1 VKINKVFGREI
12 INSSGVPALSCEIVL
27 EDGTFVSASVP
38 SDTLSEQ
45 EGLFILKDGGARC
58 AGQGLQ
64 RAIYNLESVV
74 GPAFIGKIPEVYVLD
89 AILSELDATSERKNL
104 GANVTLAASLAVC
117 KAQAAVEQLEVF
129 ETIAQLQG
137 CASVSLPFP
146 LINVVGG
153 GKELK
158 NGFPFQ
164 NVMLVPV
171 GAQNFRMA
179 LEHAL
184 MVSHEYKALLKKQDR
199 IIAINDGGGIFSTYN
214 DPSEPFELLMTAL
227 ENTGMESVF
236 VLGID
241 AGADQ
246 LFDPHTNTYVWN
258 SQRKTADQLITLYK
272 KLCDSYPLYSL
283 ENGLSWQ
290 DIQGSKALF
299 ESLGGTIQL
308 AVNQGFMHSATLLQ
322 GLDTQHVTN
331 ASILRLAE
339 VSTLTEFLESVSSC
353 QSQGLNTI
361 IACSNGETDENIL
374 ADLAV
379 GTSSGQVQG
388 GGIYRGEFLAKYNRL
403 LFIEDL
409 LSAELLSH
417 A

>member
-1 VKINKVFGREI
+1 MKINKVFGREI
-12 INSSGVPALSCEIVL
+12 INSSGVPALSCELVL

-38 SDTLSEQ
+38 SDPLSEQ
-45 EGLFILKDGGARC
+45 EGLFILKDGGTRC

-64 RAIYNLESVV
+64 KAVYNLESVV
-74 GPAFIGKIPEVYVLD
+74 GPAFMGKVPEVHVLD
-89 AILSELDATSERKNL
+89 AVLSELDATSERKNL

-146 LINVVGG
+146 LINIVGG
-153 GKELK
+153 GKDLK
-158 NGFPFQ
+158 NGFPFK

-184 MVSHEYKALLKKQDR
+184 TVFHEYKALLKRQGR
-199 IIAINDGGGIFSTYN
+199 MTAIADGGGIFSTYV
-214 DPSEPFELLMTAL
+214 DPQEPFELLMKAL

-241 AGADQ
+241 AAADQ
-246 LFDPHTNTYVWN
+246 LFNPVTKTYAWN
-258 SQRKTADQLITLYK
+258 SEQKTADQLIALYK

-290 DIQGSKALF
+290 DIEGGAALF
-299 ESLGGTIQL
+299 EDLGGTIQL
-308 AVNQGFMHSATLLQ
+308 AANQGFVHSATLLQ
-322 GLDTQHVTN
+322 GLDMQHVTN
-331 ASILRLAE
+331 ASIVRLAE
-339 VSTLTEFLESVSSC
+339 ISTLTEFLESVSSC
-353 QSQGLNTI
+353 QNQGLNTI

-388 GGIYRGEFLAKYNRL
+388 GGVSRGEFLAKYNRL

-409 LSAELLSH
+409 LSSELLNH

>member
-1 VKINKVFGREI
+1 MKISKVFGREI
-12 INSSGVPALSCEIVL
+12 VNSCGVPALSCEIVL

-38 SDTLSEQ
+38 SDHLSEQ
-45 EGLFILKDGGARC
+45 EGLFVLKDGGGRC

-64 RAIYNLESVV
+64 KAVYNLESIV
-74 GPAFIGKIPEVYVLD
+74 GPAFMGKVPEVHVFD
-89 AILSELDATSERKNL
+89 AILSEIDSTPERKNL

-137 CASVSLPFP
+137 DASVSLPFP
-146 LINVVGG
+146 LINVVSG
-153 GKELK
+153 GKGLS

-164 NVMLVPV
+164 NMMLVPV

-184 MVSHEYKALLKKQDR
+184 TVFHEYRALLRRQNR
-199 IIAINDGGGIFSTYN
+199 MTSITESGGIFSFYTDHY
-214 DPSEPFELLMTAL
+214 EPFELLMQAL
-227 ENTGMESVF
+227 GTTGMESIF
-236 VLGID
+236 VIGLD
-241 AGADQ
+241 VAADQ
-246 LFDPHTNTYVWN
+246 LFDVKTKTYTWN
-258 SQRKTADQLITLYK
+258 SEQKTAQQLITIYK
-272 KLCDSYPLYSL
+272 KLCDSYPLYSF
-283 ENGLSWQ
+283 ENAISWE
-290 DIQGSKALF
+290 DVEGGSALF
-299 ESLGGTIQL
+299 DALGGTIQL
-308 AVNQGFMHSATLLQ
+308 AANQGFSHSSTLLQ
-322 GLDTQHVTN
+322 GLDARHMAN
-331 ASILRLAE
+331 ASVIRLAE

-361 IACSNGETDENIL
+361 VACSNGETDENIL

-379 GTSSGQVQG
+379 GTSSGQIQAG
-388 GGIYRGEFLAKYNRL
+388 GASRGEYLAKYNRL

-409 LSAELLSH
+409 LSSELLSH